1 MDKNYDNVDITND
14 FMFSYVMRQ
23 PDICMELLEYLLP
36 ECKIRKVDY
45 ITEDNKIVSSDK
57 IEAETQKTLAE
68 TFGKK
73 GVRLDVYLDDGKT
86 VYNVEMQTTEQL
98 ALPKRARFYQA
109 QIDINLLNRGVD
121 YDKLRPC
128 FIIFICKF
136 DPFGKGQYR
145 YTFRNMCDE
154 KSGMELHD
162 ETYKLFFNTAGTKG
176 EISSRLR
183 ELLHYM
189 NSTASYPVN
198 DTNNSLIK
206 KIDEAVST
214 AKQSDEWRRAYMV
227 YSLHEYDAEK
237 RGEAKGRTEGLQE
250 GLQKGRAEGEKEGA
264 IQTTVEIYQEFG
276 KSFADI
282 VATLVRKFGLTAA
295 DSHAMVTKYWKPC

>member
-1 MDKNYDNVDITND
+1 MDNKLKNVDITDD

-68 TFGKK
+68 AFGKK

-109 QIDINLLNRGVD
+109 QIDINLLKRGAD
-121 YDKLRPC
+121 YEDLKPC
-128 FIIFICKF
+128 FVIFICKF
-136 DPFGKGQYR
+136 DPFGRGQYR
-145 YTFRNMCDE
+145 YTFHNICDE
-154 KSGMELHD
+154 ESGMKLHD
-162 ETYKLFFNTAGTKG
+162 ETYKMFLNTTGTKG
-176 EISSRLR
+176 KISSRLR
-183 ELLHYM
+183 ELLRYM
-189 NSTASYPVN
+189 NDTKSYPVK
-198 DTNNSLIK
+198 DADDLIK
-206 KIDEAVST
+206 KIEGAVST

-237 RGEAKGRTEGLQE
+237 RGEKRGEAKGRVEGLQE
-250 GLQKGRAEGEKEGA
+250 GLQKGRAEGEKEGQGT
-264 IQTTVEIYQEFG
+264 II
-276 KSFADI
+276 
-282 VATLVRKFGLTAA
+282 
-295 DSHAMVTKYWKPC
+295 